1 VGLAW
6 KSKLIHKRPLM
17 FTVNSLT
24 TKTSKRCRISM
35 EGKLITLLVVY
46 PDGDPSQA
54 LKTDTGKN

>member
-1 VGLAW
+1 
-6 KSKLIHKRPLM
+6 M